1 LKLAQL
7 ILIFNLLTHPIWG
20 AFFDLIILNL
30 YDIRRYMQNETLQKL
45 TDNVQ
50 IPRNGEIIDGKILA
64 IENLAMYL
72 DIGPRKTGIIYGA
85 EYQNAKNVLKN
96 IKIGDT
102 ISVKV
107 VEPENE
113 EGFVELS
120 LREAEKELAWQTVKE
135 KKDQN
140 LEFAVRI
147 SKVNKGGLIT
157 EVAGIPAFLP
167 TSQLSPDNYP
177 RVPEGDKSKIL
188 RKLQSFIG
196 QDVKVKIL
204 DFDEKAGQI
213 ILTEESK
220 ESETLQ
226 KAIKSLKV
234 GDVVEGK
241 VSGIVNFGAFIKFA
255 LPEAGPED
263 SALEGLVHI
272 SELDWQLIED
282 PAQVV
287 EVGQDVKAQV
297 IDISQGRVSL
307 SIKNLKKD
315 PWQNL
320 NYKTGDVVKGVVV
333 RFNPFGAFIQ
343 MIDSNSKDSDT
354 KIQGLIHISEFG
366 SEPKM
371 KEKLEL
377 NKEYDFQ
384 VLSFQPQRHW
394 MSLRI
399 K

>member
-1 LKLAQL
+1 
-7 ILIFNLLTHPIWG
+7 
-20 AFFDLIILNL
+20 
-30 YDIRRYMQNETLQKL
+30 MQNETLQKL
-45 TDNVQ
+45 TDHVQ

-72 DIGPRKTGIIYGA
+72 DIGPRKTGIIYGS
-85 EYQNAKNVLKN
+85 EYQNAKNVLRN

-107 VEPENE
+107 IDPENE

-120 LREAEKELAWQTVKE
+120 LREAEKELAWQTIKE
-135 KKDQN
+135 KKDQDQ
-140 LEFAVRI
+140 EFVVRI

-167 TSQLSPDNYP
+167 TSQLSPENYP
-177 RVPEGDKSKIL
+177 RVPEGDKTKIL

-220 ESETLQ
+220 ESETIQ

-241 VSGIVNFGAFIKFA
+241 VSGIVNFGVFIKFA
-255 LPEAGPED
+255 LPENKEQE
-263 SALEGLVHI
+263 LEGLVHI

-282 PAQVV
+282 PSQVV
-287 EVGQDVKAQV
+287 QVGEDVKAQV

-315 PWQNL
+315 PWQEL
-320 NYKTGDVVKGVVV
+320 NYKTGDVLKGLVV

-343 MIDSNSKDSDT
+343 MVDPGKNSDT

-366 SEPKM
+366 SEAKM
-371 KEKLEL
+371 REKLEL
-377 NKEYDFQ
+377 NKEYEFQ
-384 VLSFQPQRHW
+384 ILSFQPQRHW
-394 MSLRI
+394 MSLRL

>member
-1 LKLAQL
+1 
-7 ILIFNLLTHPIWG
+7 
-20 AFFDLIILNL
+20 
-30 YDIRRYMQNETLQKL
+30 MQNETLQKL
-45 TDNVQ
+45 TDHVQ
-50 IPRNGEIIDGKILA
+50 VPRNGELVDGKILA

-72 DIGPRKTGIIYGA
+72 DIGPRKTGIIYGT
-85 EYQNAKNVLKN
+85 EYQNAKNVLKSV
-96 IKIGDT
+96 KIGDT

-107 VEPENE
+107 ISPENE
-113 EGFVELS
+113 EGFIELS
-120 LREAEKELAWQTVKE
+120 LREAEKEIAWQAIKE
-135 KKDQN
+135 KKEQN
-140 LEFAVRI
+140 IEFAVKI

-167 TSQLSPDNYP
+167 TSQLSPENYP
-177 RVPEGDKSKIL
+177 RVPEGDKAKIL
-188 RKLQSFIG
+188 RKLQGFIG

-204 DFDEKAGQI
+204 DFDEKNGQV

-220 ESETLQ
+220 ESEAIQ

-234 GDVVEGK
+234 GDVVEGQ
-241 VSGIVNFGAFIKFA
+241 VSGIVNFGVFVKFT
-255 LPEAGPED
+255 LPEATDEESD
-263 SALEGLVHI
+263 LEGLVHI

-287 EVGQDVKAQV
+287 QVGQNVKAQV

-307 SIKNLKKD
+307 SLKSLKKD

-320 NYKTGDVVKGVVV
+320 NYKTGDAIKGSVN
-333 RFNPFGAFIQ
+333 RFNPFGAFVQI
-343 MIDSNSKDSDT
+343 SDT
-354 KIQGLIHISEFG
+354 ANTDPDAKIQGLIHISEFG
-366 SEPKM
+366 SEAKM

-377 NKEYDFQ
+377 NKEYEFQ

-394 MSLRI
+394 MSLRL

>member
-1 LKLAQL
+1 
-7 ILIFNLLTHPIWG
+7 
-20 AFFDLIILNL
+20 
-30 YDIRRYMQNETLQKL
+30 MQNETLQKL
-45 TDNVQ
+45 TDHVQ

-64 IENLAMYL
+64 IENLSMYL
-72 DIGPRKTGIIYGA
+72 DIGPRKTGIIYGS

-107 VEPENE
+107 IDPENE
-113 EGFVELS
+113 EGFIELS
-120 LREAEKELAWQTVKE
+120 LREAEKELAWQTIKE

-140 LEFAVRI
+140 QEFAVRI

-167 TSQLSPDNYP
+167 TSQLSPENYP
-177 RVPEGDKSKIL
+177 RVPEGDRTKIL

-204 DFDEKAGQI
+204 DFNEKDGQI

-220 ESETLQ
+220 ESENIQ

-234 GDVVEGK
+234 GDMVKGK
-241 VSGIVNFGAFIKFA
+241 VSGIVNFGVFIKFA
-255 LPEAGPED
+255 LPESPEQE
-263 SALEGLVHI
+263 LEGLVHI

-282 PAQVV
+282 PSQVV
-287 EVGQDVKAQV
+287 QVGEEVKAQV

-315 PWQNL
+315 PWQEL
-320 NYKTGDVVKGVVV
+320 NYKTGDVLKGLVV
-333 RFNPFGAFIQ
+333 RFNPFGAFVQIV
-343 MIDSNSKDSDT
+343 DSKKKEDST

-366 SEPKM
+366 SEIKM
-371 KEKLEL
+371 KEKMEL
-377 NKEYDFQ
+377 NKEYEFQ
-384 VLSFQPQRHW
+384 ILSFQPQRHW
-394 MSLRI
+394 MSLRL

>member
-1 LKLAQL
+1 
-7 ILIFNLLTHPIWG
+7 
-20 AFFDLIILNL
+20 
-30 YDIRRYMQNETLQKL
+30 MQNETLQKL

-50 IPRNGEIIDGKILA
+50 IPRNGEIVDGKILA
-64 IENLAMYL
+64 IENSAMYL
-72 DIGPRKTGIIYGA
+72 DIGPRKTGIIYGS
-85 EYQNAKNVLKN
+85 EYQNAKNVLKS
-96 IKIGDT
+96 IKVGDT

-107 VEPENE
+107 VMPENE

-120 LREAEKELAWQTVKE
+120 LREAEKELAWSTIKE
-135 KKDQN
+135 KKEQN
-140 LEFAVRI
+140 VEFPVRI

-167 TSQLSPDNYP
+167 TSQLSPENYP
-177 RVPEGDKSKIL
+177 RVPEGDKTKIL
-188 RKLQSFIG
+188 RKLQTFIG
-196 QDVKVKIL
+196 QDIKVKIL
-204 DFDEKAGQI
+204 DFDEKNGQV

-226 KAIKSLKV
+226 KAIKSIKI
-234 GDVVEGK
+234 GDIVEGK
-241 VSGIVNFGAFIKFA
+241 VSGIVNFGAFIKFN
-255 LPEAGPED
+255 LPDSKPED
-263 SALEGLVHI
+263 PALEGLVHI

-282 PAQVV
+282 PVQVV

-307 SIKNLKKD
+307 SLKSLKKD

-320 NYKTGDVVKGVVV
+320 NYKTGDVIKGLVV
-333 RFNPFGAFIQ
+333 RFNPFGAFVQI
-343 MIDSNSKDSDT
+343 MDGVADADT
-354 KIQGLIHISEFG
+354 KIQGLIHVSEFG
-366 SEPKM
+366 SEAKM

-377 NKEYDFQ
+377 NKEYEFQ
-384 VLSFQPQRHW
+384 ILSFQPQRHW

>member
-1 LKLAQL
+1 
-7 ILIFNLLTHPIWG
+7 
-20 AFFDLIILNL
+20 
-30 YDIRRYMQNETLQKL
+30 MQNETLQKL

-135 KKDQN
+135 KKDLNQ
-140 LEFAVRI
+140 EFAVRI

-241 VSGIVNFGAFIKFA
+241 VSGIVNFGAFIKFN
-255 LPEAGPED
+255 LPDAAPED

-320 NYKTGDVVKGVVV
+320 NYKTGDVIKGLVV

-343 MIDSNSKDSDT
+343 MVDSNSKDTDT

-377 NKEYDFQ
+377 NKEYEFQ
-384 VLSFQPQRHW
+384 ILSFQPQRHW

>member
-1 LKLAQL
+1 
-7 ILIFNLLTHPIWG
+7 
-20 AFFDLIILNL
+20 
-30 YDIRRYMQNETLQKL
+30 MENETLQKL
-45 TDNVQ
+45 TDSVS
-50 IPRNGEIIDGKILA
+50 IPRGGDIVDGKILA
-64 IENLAMYL
+64 IENLSMYL

-85 EYQNAKNVLKN
+85 EYQNAKNILKN

-107 VEPENE
+107 VSSENE
-113 EGFVELS
+113 DGFIELS
-120 LREAEKELAWQTVKE
+120 LREAERELAWQTIKDRKE
-135 KKDQN
+135 KN
-140 LEFAVRI
+140 EEFEVKIGKA
-147 SKVNKGGLIT
+147 NKGGLIT

-167 TSQLSPDNYP
+167 TSQLSPENYP

-196 QDVKVKIL
+196 QDIKVKVL
-204 DFDEKAGQI
+204 DFDEKNGQV

-220 ESETLQ
+220 ENENFQ
-226 KAIKSLKV
+226 NAIRTLKV
-234 GDVVEGK
+234 GDVIEGK
-241 VSGIVNFGAFIKFA
+241 VSGIVNFGAFVKFN
-255 LPEAGPED
+255 LPGASSED

-282 PAQVV
+282 PAQVI

-307 SIKNLKKD
+307 SLKNLKND
-315 PWQNL
+315 PWQKL
-320 NYKTGDVVKGVVV
+320 DYKTGDIIKGLVT

-343 MIDSNSKDSDT
+343 VVNENLKDEES
-354 KIQGLIHISEFG
+354 KIQGLIHVSEFG
-366 SEPKM
+366 SEAKM
-371 KEKLEL
+371 KEKIEL
-377 NKEYDFQ
+377 DKVYEFQ
-384 VLSFQPQRHW
+384 ILSFQPQRHW